1 MNLAITSAT
10 LEPPEFATN
19 RIGQVH
25 LDWLTTHIA
34 RAANQQDIEW
44 LVRHNTP
51 DDNLGVTGSLQ
62 WCYERTTAPVIAFLH
77 SDTEIFEQGWD
88 SRVLKEFDDPA
99 VGVVGFGGAVQL
111 GEDDIYKKPYEM
123 HQLRR
128 IGYMSNT
135 NDAETHGSRFEGECD
150 VATLDGFA
158 LIVRREL
165 LDRWAIIGHGS
176 RFASTQLFGWPVQQ
190 MPFHN
195 YDNALCIE
203 AARQKYRV
211 RLVGVRCHHHGG
223 RTTVTTAYDEWSR
236 RVLGK
241 PDSEVHADSH
251 RVLYEMGRGILPIRV
266 R

>member
-1 MNLAITSAT
+1 MNDLAITTSFLEGAADTSLILKCQQSWVDT
-10 LEPPEFATN
+10 LGDRRDDYERKF
-19 RIGQVH
+19 RY
-25 LDWLTTHIA
+25 
-34 RAANQQDIEW
+34 
-44 LVRHNTP
+44 NTQ

-62 WCYERTTAPVIAFLH
+62 WCYEHTAAPIIAFLH
-77 SDTEIFEQGWD
+77 SDCEIFEQGWD
-88 SRVLKEFDDPA
+88 ERVLREFDDPS
-99 VGVVGFGGAVQL
+99 VGVVGFGGALQL

-128 IGYMSNT
+128 IGYRSNT
-135 NDAETHGSRFEGECD
+135 NDAETHGERFTGECD

-158 LIVRREL
+158 LIVRRDL
-165 LDRWAIIGHGS
+165 LDTWLHQRAPKNEH
-176 RFASTQLFGWPVQQ
+176 GWPWRT

-195 YDNALCIE
+195 YDNACCIQ
-203 AARQKYRV
+203 ARKRGYKV
-211 RLVGVRCHHHGG
+211 RFVGVRCHHHGG

-241 PDSEVHADSH
+241 PDSEVHAESH

>member
-1 MNLAITSAT
+1 MKLAITTAVLGVPDEVCRSAESHKET
-10 LEPPEFATN
+10 ATGVN
-19 RIGQVH
+19 EYACRI
-25 LDWLTTHIA
+25 
-34 RAANQQDIEW
+34 
-44 LVRHNTP
+44 NTQ

-62 WCYERTTAPVIAFLH
+62 WCYEHTTAPIIAFLH
-77 SDTEIFEQGWD
+77 SDTEIFEEGWD
-88 SRVLKEFDDPA
+88 ERVLREFDDPA
-99 VGVVGFGGAVQL
+99 VGVVGFGGALQL

-135 NDAETHGSRFEGECD
+135 NDAETHGSRFGGECD

-158 LIVRREL
+158 LIVRRTV
-165 LDRWAIIGHGS
+165 LDHWLRDIVDGHP
-176 RFASTQLFGWPVQQ
+176 LFGWPVKRL
-190 MPFHN
+190 PFHN
-195 YDNALCIE
+195 YDNALCIH
-203 AARQKYRV
+203 AAKLRMRV
-211 RLVGVRCHHHGG
+211 RLVGIRCHHHGG

-251 RVLYEMGRGILPIRV
+251 RVLYEMGRGILPIKV